1 VSEDFFVGTIS
12 NIMQTI
18 SASQDRQVA
27 RESSRTVGRSLLAE
41 DHFRSILCAEKK
53 RSERFSKHMILMQ
66 LSSRTPGGN
75 PSSLSEVGAVL
86 SSVIRETDLAGW
98 IKADC
103 SLGVIFTELGDCDDV
118 AHAERVIR
126 KRLSSFLETCIAGK
140 DESLCISF
148 ASFCDEWGK
157 KSDRNPLPIPNVV
170 SNVQPVALSK
180 KLSVAKYPELAARSA
195 VNSSTDVF

>member
-1 VSEDFFVGTIS
+1 VGTIS

-27 RESSRTVGRSLLAE
+27 RESGRTVGRSLLAE
-41 DHFRSILCAEKK
+41 DHFRRILCAEKK

-75 PSSLSEVGAVL
+75 PLWLSELGTVL
-86 SSVIRETDLAGW
+86 GSVIRETDLAGW

-126 KRLSSFLETCIAGK
+126 KRVSSFLETCITGK

-148 ASFCDEWGK
+148 TSFCDEWGK
-157 KSDRNPLPIPNVV
+157 KSDGNPLPIPNVV
-170 SNVQPVALSK
+170 SNVKPVALSK

-195 VNSSTDVF
+195 VNSNTDVF

>member
-1 VSEDFFVGTIS
+1 MGTIS

-27 RESSRTVGRSLLAE
+27 RESDRTIGRILLAE
-41 DHFRSILCAEKK
+41 DHFRRILSAEKK
-53 RSERFSKHMILMQ
+53 RSERFSKNMILMQ
-66 LSSRTPGGN
+66 VSSATPGGN
-75 PSSLSEVGAVL
+75 ASLLSQVGAVL

-98 IKADC
+98 IKTDY

-126 KRLSSFLETCIAGK
+126 KRLSSFLETCIS
-140 DESLCISF
+140 DENESLCIAF
-148 ASFCDEWGK
+148 RSFCEEWAQ

-170 SNVQPVALSK
+170 SNVKPVVLSK
-180 KLSVAKYPELAARSA
+180 KLSVGNYHGLAVRSA
-195 VNSSTDVF
+195 ANSTTDAF